1 MHVFLMKIF
10 QLAHIEERGKLN
22 LMKEFDETTIWTSD
36 RIPLMASYNTGS
48 LDAKLLPPFFFFF
61 FGVKFIYNLA
71 TSLCRKDATFCVGC
85 GNQ

>member
-48 LDAKLLPPFFFFF
+48 LDAKLLPRLHFFFL
-61 FGVKFIYNLA
+61 G
-71 TSLCRKDATFCVGC
+71 
-85 GNQ
+85 